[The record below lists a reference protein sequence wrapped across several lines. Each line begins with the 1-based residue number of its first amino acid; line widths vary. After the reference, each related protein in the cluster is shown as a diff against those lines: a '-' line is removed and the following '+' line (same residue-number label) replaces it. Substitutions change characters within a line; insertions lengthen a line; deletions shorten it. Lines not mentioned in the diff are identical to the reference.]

1 MRRLIIGLL
10 AWLALA
16 APVVAAPP
24 EEPPL
29 VLAAASLQE
38 VLNDAA
44 NAWAAKGHARPV
56 LSFAASSALARQA
69 ASGARADLFI
79 SADTE
84 WMDWLAARGAID
96 PASRATLA
104 GNGLVLIAPR
114 SSSARLAIGEKG
126 ALAALVGGGP
136 LAIAD
141 PSGVPAGR
149 YARQA
154 LEGLGAW
161 RAVERGVV
169 RAENVRAA
177 LALVERGAARFGIV
191 YATDARASRAVRV
204 LATFPPGSHAPI
216 FYPVARLKGARASAE
231 GFRRYLLSA
240 AGRALFRA
248 RGFSL

>member
-1 MRRLIIGLL
+1 MLRLILGLL

-16 APVVAAPP
+16 APVVAAPADD
-24 EEPPL
+24 PPL

-44 NAWAAKGHARPV
+44 DRWAAAGHARPV

-69 ASGARADLFI
+69 ASGARADLFV
-79 SADTE
+79 SADSD
-84 WMDWLAARGAID
+84 WMDWLARRGAIE
-96 PASRATLA
+96 PESRATLA
-104 GNGLVLIAPR
+104 GNMLVLIAPR
-114 SSSARLAIGEKG
+114 ANRDRLAIGQTG

-149 YARQA
+149 YAQQA
-154 LEGLGAW
+154 LESLGAW

-240 AGRALFRA
+240 EGRALFRA